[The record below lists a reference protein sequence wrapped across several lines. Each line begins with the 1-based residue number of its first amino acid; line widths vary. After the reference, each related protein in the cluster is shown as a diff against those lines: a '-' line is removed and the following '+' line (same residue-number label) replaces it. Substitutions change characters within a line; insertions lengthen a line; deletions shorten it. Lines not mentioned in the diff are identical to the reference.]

1 MPDAAPK
8 VEQAAAVPPAADAEQ
23 PAEQAVQGPSV
34 GERLGCLFG
43 ELKINKIVVVDDQLE
58 RPLDA
63 ALVTRIVL
71 EAPDAAQLTSHYFG
85 DLDYSEANENLFDQI
100 SAGLGQLDA
109 NARSELSSALS
120 EFDRE
125 AADVGVPQAIR
136 ELAPAEFDIEFLT
149 PQQWVDRR
157 EELLAGCSRTART
170 LFFFDQE
177 LDAEGQYGFTKGTEL
192 IAELEAEDAE
202 AFGTKWFCGI
212 LSHTLEKGAEVAT
225 WRAMAQQEQLKL
237 ELFMP
242 ISKQNLNDGD
252 AFYGAV
258 YRTLINTFTETMK
271 QIAMEAFG
279 TALEQALGTFLNLD
293 PLDFE
298 HAIVKSS
305 EDEGVSALD
314 SLLRLYSI
322 IQKDRVKSQLLQEE
336 TRNRFL
342 GAAKT
347 VKRIVDVG
355 RALPEDSSKR
365 LRALRCVELY
375 EAGELINCFHDPL
388 KNGDLFEI
396 GSAGSVKLW
405 VLIAQP
411 CDLMVRKDGERAYE
425 SNFKVAVLAPIKTG
439 EPGKPPKDKPG
450 YGFMLDYLDR
460 RNHQPG
466 FVSFANATPVNLN
479 VLDLSVLSAE
489 GKCEIDALSTA
500 ELPKFASGS
509 WDARAKHLRKT
520 FKKIA
525 KIIEDVREN
534 KGEEHGEE
542 NGDERAAELALHLT
556 PQAAPA
562 AQFRNVESYAKG
574 TFIYKVRRC
583 GRVRDPLASSLLG
596 AFSRYLSRDAHEHD
610 FSAVR
615 SAN

>member
-1 MPDAAPK
+1 MPDAVP
-8 VEQAAAVPPAADAEQ
+8 QAEDPAAVPPATDALQ
-23 PAEQAVQGPSV
+23 PAEQAVQGSSV
-34 GERLGCLFG
+34 GERLGRLFG
-43 ELKINKIVVVDDQLE
+43 ELKIAKIVVVDDQLE

-71 EAPDAAQLTSHYFG
+71 EAPDAAQVASDYFG
-85 DLDYSEANENLFDQI
+85 DLDYSDANENLFDQI

-120 EFDRE
+120 EFDQE

-136 ELAPAEFDIEFLT
+136 ELAPADFDIAFLT

-157 EELLAGCSRTART
+157 EELLAGCSKTART

-177 LDAEGQYGFTKGTEL
+177 LDAEGQHGFTKGTEL
-192 IAELEAEDAE
+192 ITQLEAMDAE

-212 LSHTLEKGAEVAT
+212 LSHTLEKGAEVST

-242 ISKQNLNDGD
+242 ISKQNLSDGD

-258 YRTLINTFTETMK
+258 YRTLINTFTEAMK
-271 QIAMEAFG
+271 QIAKEAFG
-279 TALEQALGTFLNLD
+279 TALERALGTFVNLD
-293 PLDFE
+293 PIDFE

-336 TRNRFL
+336 TRDRFL
-342 GAAKT
+342 SAART
-347 VKRIVDVG
+347 VKGIVDVA
-355 RALPEDSSKR
+355 RSLPEDSSKR
-365 LRALRCVELY
+365 LRDLRYVELY
-375 EAGELINCFHDPL
+375 EAGDLINGFHDPL

-411 CDLMVRKDGERAYE
+411 CDLMVRKDGKRAYE

-439 EPGKPPKDKPG
+439 EPGKPPEDKPG
-450 YGFMLDYLDR
+450 YGFMLDHLDR
-460 RNHQPG
+460 KNHQPG
-466 FVSFANATPVNLN
+466 FVSFASATPVNLN
-479 VLDLSVLSAE
+479 VLDLSVLSAD

-509 WDARAKHLRKT
+509 WGARAKHLRKN
-520 FKKIA
+520 FKNVA
-525 KIIEDVREN
+525 KIVEAAR
-534 KGEEHGEE
+534 EEH
-542 NGDERAAELALHLT
+542 GDERAAELAVHTT

-562 AQFRNVESYAKG
+562 ANFRKVETYAKG
-574 TFIYKVRRC
+574 TFIYKIRRC